1 MKTLCLFSCFLLL
14 AILPEQSVAQAGAV
28 KTAAISKQKLQPIA
42 ERHGYSIFRGTLVDL
57 SWPEVKEAADSDTLV
72 ILPIGV
78 IEEHGPHLSLGADT
92 YLAHKASQLLA
103 QKLGALQIQ
112 SVVLPPMYWGIMQA
126 NETGAYPG
134 SLTVR
139 PETMKA
145 VLRDIFTDLK
155 GWGFRHVYV
164 LNLHGDRVHRQT
176 INEAI
181 VDAEK
186 ELGIDIFD
194 ARTEG
199 LPGRHPEIQIYR
211 NPKPFMPDFHAGAA
225 ETSMML
231 AYFPEEVNLE
241 VAKTLKPE
249 ATFHPLGY
257 VGDPASYA
265 EVDAH
270 AYEAMTDYGAESI
283 ARWLSGKTR

>member
-1 MKTLCLFSCFLLL
+1 MKALYLFSLFLLL
-14 AILPEQSVAQAGAV
+14 AIVPEHSVAQAGPV
-28 KTAAISKQKLQPIA
+28 KTPSVSQHQLQPVA
-42 ERHGYSIFRGTLVDL
+42 ERHGYSVFRGTLVDL
-57 SWPEVKEAADSDTLV
+57 PWPEVKKAADADTLV

-92 YLAHKASQLLA
+92 YLAHKASQLLTS
-103 QKLGALQIQ
+103 KLAARQIN

-145 VLRDIFTDLK
+145 VLRDIFTDLE

-164 LNLHGDRVHRQT
+164 LNLHGDRIHRQT

-181 VDAEK
+181 TDAEK

-194 ARTEG
+194 AKTEG
-199 LPGRHPEIQIYR
+199 IPGPRPEIHGYR
-211 NPKPFMPDFHAGAA
+211 NPKPFMPDFHAGAS

-231 AYFPEEVNLE
+231 AYFPEEVNLDI
-241 VAKTLKPE
+241 AKTLKPE
-249 ATFHPLGY
+249 PTFHPLGY

-270 AYEAMTDYGAESI
+270 AYEAMMDYGAENI
-283 ARWLSGKTR
+283 ARWLKK